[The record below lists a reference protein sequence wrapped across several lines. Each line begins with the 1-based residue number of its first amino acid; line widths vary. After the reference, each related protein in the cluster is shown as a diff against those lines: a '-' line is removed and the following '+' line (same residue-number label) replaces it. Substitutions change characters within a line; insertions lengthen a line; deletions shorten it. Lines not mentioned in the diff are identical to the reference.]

1 MSPAADGGRAGV
13 VGAAGDDAAPEREQG
28 GRVAVVG
35 SANLDLVVRVERHPA
50 PGETLL
56 GSDYQ
61 RHAGGKGANQAVAAA
76 RLGAPVAFVGC
87 VGGDEFGELLSA
99 SLTEAGVDVAAV
111 EKVTRPTGVAF
122 IQVDAKG
129 ENTIV
134 VAPGANAEL
143 TPQRVTRALEASAS
157 SPGAG
162 FDVLCLQLEV
172 PLASVLAAAKT
183 ARAAGALVLLNLAP
197 PLPLDAEQ
205 LRDVTHLL
213 VNEHEAASLLGSPS
227 EQVALDPEAAAAE
240 LTSLVPNVVITLGEQ
255 GAAWAQRGDA
265 ASDEP
270 GVVEAGRGRDAGQAR
285 SGRAPAF
292 AVAAVDTTAAGDA
305 FAGAL
310 ATRLCAGTA
319 AWDLAGAVR
328 YACAAAALATTRHGA
343 QPSLPSE
350 REVASLLERS

>member
-1 MSPAADGGRAGV
+1 MT
-13 VGAAGDDAAPEREQG
+13 
-28 GRVAVVG
+28 VVG

-265 ASDEP
+265 ASGETGVIEP
-270 GVVEAGRGRDAGQAR
+270 GRVRAR
-285 SGRAPAF
+285 TGRASAF

-310 ATRLCAGTA
+310 AARLRAGTA
-319 AWDLAGAVR
+319 AGDLAGAVR